1 MTGNISEQSKIEA
14 LTSELN
20 ASKALLA
27 AILNSTYYGIANYA
41 AIRSDLETITDFRIV
56 FTNAEVPGNFGKKIE
71 NVIHK
76 TCREVY
82 PGIFENGI
90 FEKMVHV
97 IDTGI
102 SETYEVSV
110 FENGQTIWL
119 AAAIEKVNDSVTVTS
134 KNITSEKESALH
146 LEMANALLE
155 KNEALLEQKNS
166 KLQSQNEELASFNYI
181 ASHDLQEPL
190 RKIRIFTGRILDL
203 ESGNLKEASQSY
215 FENIRRTAERMQNLI
230 NDLLAYSGMD
240 SENLKMKETD
250 LNLILRQVLTAIEDI
265 SGTKNVKLT
274 ADYLPLIYGIPALLE
289 QLFSNIISNAIKY
302 SREGV
307 APEIFVSCELVE
319 IENRKYHKIAVTDN
333 GIGFEAQYKEKIFEV
348 FQRLHGKKEYG
359 GTGVG
364 LAICKKIMKYHNGLI
379 AAEGNP
385 EKGATF
391 SMFFPTDIKK

>member
-1 MTGNISEQSKIEA
+1 MAGNISEQSKIEA
-14 LTSELN
+14 LTDELN

-41 AIRSDLETITDFRIV
+41 AIRSDSGTITDFRIV
-56 FTNAEVPGNFGKKIE
+56 FTNAEVPGNFGKKVE

-90 FEKMVHV
+90 FKKMVHV
-97 IDTGI
+97 IATGI
-102 SETYEVSV
+102 SETYEISV

-119 AAAIEKVNDSVTVTS
+119 AAAIEKVGDSVTVTS

-146 LEMANALLE
+146 LEKVNALLE
-155 KNEALLEQKNS
+155 KKEALLEQKNS

-190 RKIRIFTGRILDL
+190 RKIRIFTGRILEL
-203 ESGNLKEASQSY
+203 ESGNLKEASQGY
-215 FENIRRTAERMQNLI
+215 FENIGKTAERMQNLI

-250 LNLILRQVLTAIEDI
+250 LNLILRQVFTAIEDI
-265 SGTKNVKLT
+265 SETKNVKFKF
-274 ADYLPLIYGIPALLE
+274 DYLPVIHGIPPLLE
-289 QLFSNIISNAIKY
+289 QLFSNIIINAIKY
-302 SREGV
+302 SKEGI
-307 APEIFVSCELVE
+307 APEVSVSYELSQ
-319 IENRKYHKIAVTDN
+319 IENRKYHKIVVTDN
-333 GIGFEAQYKEKIFEV
+333 GIGFEAKYKDKIFEV
-348 FQRLHGKKEYG
+348 FQRLQGKKEYS

-364 LAICKKIMKYHNGLI
+364 LAICKKIMQYHNGLI
-379 AAEGNP
+379 AADGNP
-385 EKGATF
+385 GKGAVFTV
-391 SMFFPTDIKK
+391 FFPVNHP